1 MKFPIIELVD
11 RFCIAQVKQEKTNAN
26 QEEIAFYKEQLSY
39 YNIDLVNDELL
50 DLFNVHRTIWALEA
64 ELKAGTEHCLEL
76 EEIGRRAIVIRDW
89 NNKRVSLKNAM
100 AEKLG
105 CSVREIKL
113 DHLSQ

>member
-26 QEEIAFYKEQLSY
+26 TEEIAFYKEQLSY
-39 YNIDLVNDELL
+39 YNLDLVNDQLL
-50 DLFNVHRTIWALEA
+50 DLFKVHRTIWELEA
-64 ELKAGTEHCLEL
+64 ELKAGTEHNLGL

-89 NNKRVSLKNAM
+89 NNKRVSLKNSM